1 MQCARRDA
9 DDPQAHPR
17 VQEGLVQVAPLERR
31 HAAIFSGFAVEEQVG
46 ADQGRAN
53 QSRADDELLSEIARV
68 RPRRLVRLLD
78 VVAAK
83 GIWKG
88 SAGFG
93 KRGRQ
98 GGFGVDSRAVECADG
113 CRRGGFG
120 NLLESR

>member
-1 MQCARRDA
+1 MQCARRDTY
-9 DDPQAHPR
+9 DPEPHPR
-17 VQEGLVQVAPLERR
+17 VQEGLVQVAALERW

-46 ADQGRAN
+46 ANQGGAD

-83 GIWKG
+83 GILKG
-88 SAGFG
+88 GAGFG

-98 GGFGVDSRAVECADG
+98 GGFGVGSRAVECADG

-120 NLLESR
+120 DLLESR